1 MDQELPQNEPARPQ
15 SASRDAG
22 KLWAPLLVRSLVAL
36 VFGAITVFWVGPS
49 LAVYAYAALG
59 YLLASGASLFWLGR
73 LSSDSLRTP
82 LTVAAIAEA
91 GAAVV
96 ILVLNPHTDAGVT
109 LALSAALAVTGAVEV
124 GLFLKRRASS
134 EARLLGRDLLI
145 SGVVGLGTALL
156 LPFFISLG
164 AHALLG
170 VAGGGAVLT
179 GVLWILSALTLRHD
193 ARRSPGT
200 LNA

>member
-1 MDQELPQNEPARPQ
+1 MDQELPQNAPAGPQ
-15 SASRDAG
+15 SAPQEAG

-59 YLLASGASLFWLGR
+59 YLLAGAASLFWLGR

-82 LTVAAIAEA
+82 LTMAAIAEA
-91 GAAVV
+91 AAAVV

-124 GLFLKRRASS
+124 GLFLKRRTSR

-156 LPFFISLG
+156 LPFFIPLG

-179 GVLWILSALTLRHD
+179 GVLWILSALTLRHE
-193 ARRSPGT
+193 ARRSAGT

>member
-1 MDQELPQNEPARPQ
+1 MDQELPPNEPSGLQ
-15 SASRDAG
+15 NTSAGAG
-22 KLWAPLLVRSLVAL
+22 TLWAPLLVRSLVAL

-49 LAVYAYAALG
+49 LAVYAYAACG
-59 YLLASGASLFWLGR
+59 YLLAGAAALLWLSR

-82 LTVAAIAEA
+82 LTVAAIAQVA
-91 GAAVV
+91 AAVV

-124 GLFLKRRASS
+124 GLFLKRRTSA

-179 GVLWILSALTLRHD
+179 GVLWILGALTLRHD